1 MTHEHALIFIG
12 GNAPHENVLAHV
24 PTDPYVIA
32 ADSGYEHAL
41 AFNCIPHALVGDMDS
56 ISPHHLADARA
67 RNINIIEHPVD
78 KDHTDTEIA
87 LLLAQSR
94 NSSSVTIVSGGG
106 DRFDHVLTM
115 MHAVASHGTDLV
127 AKAFISTAHIDFLT
141 GPVLTH
147 VSTTT
152 GATVSLIPL
161 GGNVRLTSRGLMWDL
176 QDEVLD
182 VFASRGVS
190 NIATTDTVHL
200 EIHQGTIAVIQPYFF
215 TNGDQ
220 S

>member
-12 GNAPHENVLAHV
+12 GDAPHENVLAHV
-24 PTDPYVIA
+24 PANPYVIA

-41 AFNCIPHALVGDMDS
+41 SFNCVPHALVGDMDS
-56 ISPHHLADARA
+56 ISPHQLVDARA

-87 LLLAQSR
+87 LFLAQSR
-94 NSSSVTIVSGGG
+94 NSSSITIVSGGG

-115 MHAVASHGTDLV
+115 MHAVASHGADLV
-127 AKAFISTAHIDFLT
+127 AKAFISAARIDFFT
-141 GPVLTH
+141 GPASTH
-147 VSTTT
+147 ISTTT

-161 GGNVRLTSRGLMWDL
+161 GGNVLLSSRGLLWDL
-176 QDEVLD
+176 HDEVLA

-190 NIATTDTVHL
+190 NIATTDIVHL
-200 EIHQGTIAVIQPYFF
+200 EIQQGTIAVIQPNFF
-215 TNGDQ
+215 TTGDQ